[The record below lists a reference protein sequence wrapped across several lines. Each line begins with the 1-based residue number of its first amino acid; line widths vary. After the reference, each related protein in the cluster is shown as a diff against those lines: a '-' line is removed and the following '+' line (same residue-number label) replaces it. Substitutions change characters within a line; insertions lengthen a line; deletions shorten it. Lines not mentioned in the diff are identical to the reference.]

1 MTVPLPVQSE
11 LQRRRHYVLTVVS
24 MGTFMTPFDS
34 SIIAVALP
42 AMGASLHLNYS
53 YALWAQAA
61 YLLLTTALLI
71 PAGRIA
77 DSRGPIRY
85 NLAGNIVFA
94 LGSALAGLAQNGLM
108 LIVGRCVQGA
118 GGAFMFATSTGI
130 ITAVFPRCQ
139 RGRAIGIN
147 LTAGYVGLMAGP
159 AAGGFIVARLDWRW
173 VFFIN
178 LPVAV
183 AVLAAGWT
191 LMSAELRERQAAL
204 MAHRPACS
212 EGRGFVARRHG
223 RTSLCLRS
231 ADWQA
236 PLLLAAFLTALFLP
250 LTFSPLW
257 GWSSART
264 IGLLLAAVVFLF
276 AFIVRED
283 RATQPMLDLDLLR
296 GNRVFAVACSAAFV
310 YSVGMFAAIT
320 LTAVYAQVVQG
331 RSAEQAGLMLLV
343 QPVLMVLISPIAGRL
358 SDRVGARPLTGLGGL
373 LLSAGMIQLA
383 LSGDSVARI
392 LLGLATVGVG
402 MAVFSSPNMSAI
414 MGAVPHHQLN
424 LGSGF
429 QAAMRFGGQGFS
441 IAVLGSIAAWKLGPH
456 GAHIIFL
463 GDSASAVSASD
474 FADGYQAA
482 MLVGAGL
489 TFLASLLS
497 WLARPAR

>member
-1 MTVPLPVQSE
+1 MPEQSE
-11 LQRRRHYVLTVVS
+11 LQRRRWYVLAVVS
-24 MGTFMTPFDS
+24 MSTFMTPFDG

-42 AMGASLHLNYS
+42 AMGDSLQLSYS

-61 YLLLTTALLI
+61 YLLVTTALLI
-71 PAGRIA
+71 PAGRTA

-94 LGSALAGLAQNGLM
+94 LGSALAGLAQSGLV
-108 LIVGRCVQGA
+108 LIAGRCIQGA

-130 ITAVFPRCQ
+130 ITAVFPRGQ
-139 RGRAIGIN
+139 RGKAIGIN

-178 LPVAV
+178 LPIAV

-191 LMSAELRERQAAL
+191 LMSAERRERHAT
-204 MAHRPACS
+204 PAI
-212 EGRGFVARRHG
+212 GRGSSVSR
-223 RTSLCLRS
+223 RS
-231 ADWQA
+231 ADWPA
-236 PLLLAAFLTALFLP
+236 PLLLAAFLTALFIP

-257 GWSSART
+257 GWSSGRT
-264 IGLLLAAVVFLF
+264 VCSLLAAAAFLV
-276 AFIVRED
+276 AFVVREG
-283 RATQPMLDLDLLR
+283 RAAQPMLDLDLLR
-296 GNRVFAVACSAAFV
+296 GNRVFAVACSAAFI
-310 YSVGMFAAIT
+310 YSVGMFASIT
-320 LTAVYAQVVQG
+320 LTAVFVQVVQG
-331 RSAEQAGLMLLV
+331 RSAEQAGLVLLV

-358 SDRVGARPLTGLGGL
+358 SDRIGARPLTCLGGL

-383 LSGDSVARI
+383 LGGSSIGRI

-402 MAVFSSPNMSAI
+402 MALFSSPNMSAI

-441 IAVLGSIAAWKLGPH
+441 IAILGSIAAWKLGPL
-456 GAHIIFL
+456 GAQIIFL
-463 GDSASAVSASD
+463 GDTASAGSASD
-474 FADGYQAA
+474 FADGYQLA

-489 TFLASLLS
+489 LFLAALLS
-497 WLARPAR
+497 WLARPTRRPRSRRA